1 MTQCAAPSAAA
12 VAARRAMKK
21 SFQTRGILTAVSS
34 GMVYGMYTAFMTY
47 AMAMGIWAV
56 WYGGDSGLSEFA
68 VLFLLSALGA
78 GLTDGCAAIW
88 ALIMAALRGKLGD
101 FRAQLQDAPRHDDA
115 GGGPVRRAFR
125 LHLLCGGPADGRL
138 HRRAHQRPVP
148 GHRRHPGPLPLPA
161 APDAPHDAGHPD
173 LSFGQRPDRLF
184 QHGRHRGAS
193 PHDAGPVLRLPGGPG
208 LGHRR
213 LLCAVTGCPSSIPRW
228 ASPSAK

>member
-56 WYGGDSGLSEFA
+56 WYGENSGLSEFA

-101 FRAQLQDAPRHDDA
+101 FGRSFKTRPGMMMLVAALF
-115 GGGPVRRAFR
+115 GGPFASTCYVVGLQMAGSIVVPISALCPAIGAILARFLFR
-125 LHLLCGGPADGRL
+125 
-138 HRRAHQRPVP
+138 Q
-148 GHRRHPGPLPLPA
+148 
-161 APDAPHDAGHPD
+161 
-173 LSFGQRPDRLF
+173 DRK
-184 QHGRHRGAS
+184 S
-193 PHDAGPVLRLPGGPG
+193 V
-208 LGHRR
+208 
-213 LLCAVTGCPSSIPRW
+213 V
-228 ASPSAK
+228 

>member
-47 AMAMGIWAV
+47 AMAMGICAV
-56 WYGGDSGLSEFA
+56 WYGENSGLSEFA

-101 FRAQLQDAPRHDDA
+101 F
-115 GGGPVRRAFR
+115 
-125 LHLLCGGPADGRL
+125 GRSFKT
-138 HRRAHQRPVP
+138 RP
-148 GHRRHPGPLPLPA
+148 GMMMLEN
-161 APDAPHDAGHPD
+161 
-173 LSFGQRPDRLF
+173 F
-184 QHGRHRGAS
+184 
-193 PHDAGPVLRLPGGPG
+193 
-208 LGHRR
+208 
-213 LLCAVTGCPSSIPRW
+213 SIPFSTPRNTIH
-228 ASPSAK
+228 AVSARKISINTIGATSDVMKEVK

>member
-34 GMVYGMYTAFMTY
+34 GMVYGMYTALFTY

-56 WYGGDSGLSEFA
+56 WYGENSGLSEFA

-101 FRAQLQDAPRHDDA
+101 FGRSFKTRRGLMLVFFYVLLVISVITNKTYFIRGEGLILRERAE
-115 GGGPVRRAFR
+115 
-125 LHLLCGGPADGRL
+125 
-138 HRRAHQRPVP
+138 
-148 GHRRHPGPLPLPA
+148 
-161 APDAPHDAGHPD
+161 
-173 LSFGQRPDRLF
+173 
-184 QHGRHRGAS
+184 
-193 PHDAGPVLRLPGGPG
+193 
-208 LGHRR
+208 
-213 LLCAVTGCPSSIPRW
+213 
-228 ASPSAK
+228 

>member
-56 WYGGDSGLSEFA
+56 WYGENSGLSEFA

-101 FRAQLQDAPRHDDA
+101 F
-115 GGGPVRRAFR
+115 
-125 LHLLCGGPADGRL
+125 GRSFKT
-138 HRRAHQRPVP
+138 RPGMMMLVAAWS
-148 GHRRHPGPLPLPA
+148 A
-161 APDAPHDAGHPD
+161 APSPPPVMWWACRWPAP
-173 LSFGQRPDRLF
+173 S
-184 QHGRHRGAS
+184 S
-193 PHDAGPVLRLPGGPG
+193 
-208 LGHRR
+208 
-213 LLCAVTGCPSSIPRW
+213 CPSAPCAR
-228 ASPSAK
+228 PSAPSWPASCSGSP